1 MPLRASRLR
10 LRRSRS
16 ERAVRRLIAAVP
28 AVLRDLAEDIAARG
42 ADVSRGPL
50 PTVVAGDPGELHT
63 LMAHL
68 VGHAPRPAPGA
79 APRVHVDADADGRT
93 ALLVTLPDRE
103 AR

>member
-16 ERAVRRLIAAVP
+16 QRAVRRLIAALP

-50 PTVVAGDPGELHT
+50 PTVAGDPGELHT

-68 VGHAPRPAPGA
+68 VGHALRPAPGA

>member
-28 AVLRDLAEDIAARG
+28 AVLRDLAEDIAGRG

-50 PTVVAGDPGELHT
+50 PTVADDPGELYT

-68 VGHAPRPAPGA
+68 VGHALRPAPGA

>member
-16 ERAVRRLIAAVP
+16 QRAVRRLIAAVP

-42 ADVSRGPL
+42 AGPL
-50 PTVVAGDPGELHT
+50 PTVAGDPGELHT

-68 VGHAPRPAPGA
+68 VGHALRPAPGA